1 MKNRLDFS
9 EPDWKHLRRVKDAAL
24 ERFCERALRECS
36 EIIADPARTAHER
49 YLAIFEVLE
58 ERDDEL
64 AAAFNDLRR
73 SSALLKLTSMRGL
86 GLVTDEEMEGFS
98 PDTRERTHVLLHGF
112 PE

>member
-1 MKNRLDFS
+1 MDFS
-9 EPDWKHLRRVKDAAL
+9 EADWKHLRSIKDAAL
-24 ERFCERALRECS
+24 DRFCERALRECS

-49 YLAIFEVLE
+49 YLTVFELLE

-64 AAAFNDLRR
+64 ATAFNDLRR
-73 SSALLKLTSMRGL
+73 STALLKLTSMRGL

-98 PDTRERTHVLLHGF
+98 PDTRERTDVLLHGF

>member
-1 MKNRLDFS
+1 MDVTES
-9 EPDWKHLRRVKDAAL
+9 DWKHFRAIRDVAL

-36 EIIADPARTAHER
+36 DVIADPGRTAHER
-49 YLAIFEVLE
+49 YLAVFELLE

-64 AAAFNDLRR
+64 ASAFNDPRR
-73 SSALLKLTSMRGL
+73 STALLQLASMRGL

-112 PE
+112 PD